1 MKSRRILVMV
11 LATALLFSLAGGLS
25 QAQGPGGEPTLPGTD
40 AQQSEEAAGRAAQP
54 DATLEL
60 AGDLGAGFYYQGTL
74 TQAGVPVSGVRQM
87 EFKLFDAASGGAQ
100 VGGTLTQN
108 VTVTKGQFS
117 TLLNWGSAQIYGKA
131 LWLAV
136 RAKDSG
142 GVLRDMGRRQILAV
156 PYAMSLIPGAEVI
169 GTNTGDVFHL
179 RSAANGY
186 PLRVITTAPGYDGIW
201 GTGTNQGVYGDTT
214 GTGSGDSGVFGGA
227 FSSTGS
233 AKGGHFES
241 NKGIGVYGESYAV
254 EGVYGNA
261 RSTTNEASGVYG
273 KTASSTGISAGVY
286 GLSAS
291 DGLSFGMYARTDS
304 PSGRA
309 LWGYASSGTG
319 TPYAIAGGAWD
330 NGYAGYFVGRV
341 NVSGNLTKG
350 GGAFKIDHPLDP
362 ENQYLYHSFVES
374 PDMKNVYD
382 GMATL
387 DGNGRAWVTLPDW
400 FEALN
405 RDFRYQLTPVGAPG
419 PNLHVAQEI
428 RDNRFEIAGGTPGM
442 KVSWQ
447 VTGIRH
453 DPYADANR
461 IPVEEA
467 KPASERGTYL
477 YPQAYGQPDSKGVNY
492 EMLQTMQQDA
502 LRDAETDSNGK

>member
-1 MKSRRILVMV
+1 MKSRRILVIA
-11 LATALLFSLAGGLS
+11 LATALLLSLAGGLS
-25 QAQGPGGEPTLPGTD
+25 QAQGPGGELPLPVTD
-40 AQQSEEAAGRAAQP
+40 AQQSDEAAGRAAQP

-74 TQAGVPVSGVRQM
+74 TEAGVPVSGVRQM
-87 EFKLFDAASGGAQ
+87 EFKLFDAALLGDQ
-100 VGGTLTQN
+100 VGDTLTQN

-117 TLLNWGSAQIYGKA
+117 TILNWGSAQIYGQS

-142 GVLRDMGRRQILAV
+142 GVWRDLGRRQILAV
-156 PYAMSLIPGAEVI
+156 PYAMSLIPGAEII
-169 GTNTGDVFHL
+169 GTNTGNVLHL
-179 RSAANGY
+179 ESAANGY
-186 PLRVITTAPGYDGIW
+186 PLRVITTASGYDGVW

-214 GTGSGDSGVFGGA
+214 GTGSSDSGVYGGA
-227 FSSTGS
+227 FASTGS
-233 AKGGHFES
+233 AKGGYFYS
-241 NKGIGVYGESYAV
+241 SKGTGVYGSSSTV
-254 EGVYGNA
+254 EGVYGEA
-261 RSTTNEASGVYG
+261 TSTTTEAHGVYG

-291 DGLSFGMYARTDS
+291 DGPSFGMYARTDS
-304 PSGRA
+304 PGGKA

-319 TPYAIAGGAWD
+319 TPYAIGGGAWD

-341 NVSGNLTKG
+341 NVTGNVTKG

-387 DGNGRAWVTLPDW
+387 EANGRAWVTLPDW

-405 RDFRYQLTPVGAPG
+405 RDFRYQLTAVGAPG

-428 RDNRFEIAGGTPGM
+428 RDNRFEIAGGTQGM

-461 IPVEEA
+461 IPVEET
-467 KPASERGTYL
+467 KPAAERGTYL
-477 YPQAYGQPDSKGVNY
+477 HPQAYGQPDSKGVNY
-492 EMLQTMQQDA
+492 EMLQIMQQDA
-502 LRDAETDSNGK
+502 LRDVETDSKGK